1 VRIARIVSPSGPE
14 FAVQGGDGSWVDL
27 RSLGIV
33 AATTAELVAA
43 GDALSALDARTL
55 QGGKADPEFLSPI
68 VAPGKVIAVGLN
80 YADHMRETNQEP
92 PATPRVFGK
101 FTTAIIGPYDD
112 VVVDERLTRQAD
124 YEGEL
129 AAVIG
134 KRTKHV
140 SEADALGAVFGYLV
154 GNDVSARDAQKV
166 DGQLDRS
173 KSFDTFCPLGPWITT
188 ADEVPDP
195 QALGIRTRVNGET
208 RQDSSTAEMY
218 FTTAYLIHYLARG
231 MTFEPGDVILTG
243 TPHGVGFAMKP
254 PRYLVPGDV
263 VECEVDGLGTLRN
276 RIVAPTL

>member
-1 VRIARIVSPSGPE
+1 V
-14 FAVQGGDGSWVDL
+14 
-27 RSLGIV
+27 
-33 AATTAELVAA
+33 TTADLIAA
-43 GDALSALDARTL
+43 GGALSGVAARTL
-55 QGGKADPEFLSPI
+55 RGGVADPEFLSPV

-92 PATPRVFGK
+92 PASPRIFGK
-101 FTTAIIGPYDD
+101 FTTSIVGPFDD
-112 VVVDERLTRQAD
+112 VVADERLTRQVD

-129 AAVIG
+129 AVIIG
-134 KRTKHV
+134 KRTKYV
-140 SEADALGAVFGYLV
+140 AEADALGAVFGYLV
-154 GNDVSARDAQKV
+154 GNDVSARDAQKI

-195 QALGIRTRVNGET
+195 QGLGIRTRVNEEI

-218 FTTAYLIHYLARG
+218 FTTAYLIHFLARG
-231 MTFEPGDVILTG
+231 MTLEPGDVILTG

-263 VECEVDGLGTLRN
+263 VECEVDGLGMLRN
-276 RIVAPTL
+276 RIVAPAV